1 MPRIH
6 NLKKLG
12 YDNWDDA
19 LDSFLEYKTRDEEKN
34 NLSFD
39 EWYSFKTRIKNIN
52 EKIKNGPASPNVNKH
67 VKKDIKKP
75 PAADS
80 ENLTLAENEILEMLN
95 NLNLDVSISPGYKEE
110 SYSERICREAEALAR
125 RAHIGQTRHNG
136 KPYIQHIEDVVT
148 IIKSNE
154 NSNTAEAIIVAW
166 LHDVI
171 STTSYTSDFLLQQSW
186 VTKRMINAI
195 EEIEIGYF
203 ETYEQYV
210 NRLKENNLA
219 WVVKLAKLMS
229 LMDNNPTKEEQYEI
243 ETFCDYLEDDM

>member
-1 MPRIH
+1 
-6 NLKKLG
+6 L
-12 YDNWDDA
+12 
-19 LDSFLEYKTRDEEKN
+19 EKN

-39 EWYSFKTRIKNIN
+39 EWYSFKTRIKKIN
-52 EKIKNGPASPNVNKH
+52 EKIKNGEASSNVNKH
-67 VKKDIKKP
+67 IKKDIKKHSD
-75 PAADS
+75 DS

-95 NLNLDVSISPGYKEE
+95 NLNLDVSISPRYKEE
-110 SYSERICREAEALAR
+110 SYSERICREAEELAR

-136 KPYIQHIEDVVT
+136 NPYIHHIEDVVN
-148 IIKSNE
+148 IIKSNS

-171 STTSYTSDFLLQQSW
+171 STTSYTSEFLLEQSW
-186 VTKRMINAI
+186 VTKRMLNAI

-203 ETYEQYV
+203 ETYQQYV

-229 LMDNNPTKEEQYEI
+229 LMDNNPTQDEQFEI
-243 ETFCDYLEDDM
+243 ETFCDYLEDEL

>member
-1 MPRIH
+1 MYSI
-6 NLKKLG
+6 KKLG
-12 YDNWDDA
+12 YDDWNDA
-19 LDSFLEYKTRDEEKN
+19 LDAFLEYKTRDVEKN

-39 EWYSFKTRIKNIN
+39 EWYSFKTRIKKIN
-52 EKIKNGPASPNVNKH
+52 EKIKNGEASSNVNKH
-67 VKKDIKKP
+67 IKKDIKKHSD
-75 PAADS
+75 DS

-95 NLNLDVSISPGYKEE
+95 NLNLDVSISPRYKEE
-110 SYSERICREAEALAR
+110 SYSERICREAEELAR

-136 KPYIQHIEDVVT
+136 NPYIHHIEDVVN
-148 IIKSNE
+148 IIKSNS

-171 STTSYTSDFLLQQSW
+171 SATSYTSEFLLEQSW
-186 VTKRMINAI
+186 VTKRMLNAI

-203 ETYEQYV
+203 ETYQQYV

-229 LMDNNPTKEEQYEI
+229 LMDNNPTQDEQFEI
-243 ETFCDYLEDDM
+243 ETFCDYLEDEP